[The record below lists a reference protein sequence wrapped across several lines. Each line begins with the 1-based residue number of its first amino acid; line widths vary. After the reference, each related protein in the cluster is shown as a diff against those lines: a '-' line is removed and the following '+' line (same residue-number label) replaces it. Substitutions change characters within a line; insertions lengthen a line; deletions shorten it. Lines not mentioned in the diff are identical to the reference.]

1 MSTHFYHTH
10 ALDYFNQTIEVDPS
24 SFLLPFVKHLKPG
37 SEILDAGCGSGRDML
52 WLSERGFYCTG
63 LELSP
68 DLAALARQHT
78 DLPVTEADF
87 VSFDF
92 SQLNMDGVL
101 LIGALVHLPHDH
113 FPLVL
118 SNILKAL
125 KPGGHALIT
134 MKQGQGRQEAD
145 DGRTFYLW
153 GREDLD
159 RIFNAHG
166 LICVDYSVQTSL
178 VRKIDTWMSFVLK
191 NTDQ

>member
-1 MSTHFYHTH
+1 MTDNHFYHTH
-10 ALDYFNQTIEVDPS
+10 AKDYFNQTKQVDPS
-24 SFLLPFVKHLKPG
+24 SFLTPLINHLQPG
-37 SEILDAGCGSGRDML
+37 SKILDTGCGSGRDML
-52 WLSERGFYCTG
+52 WLKERGFDCICIERSPG
-63 LELSP
+63 L
-68 DLAALARQHT
+68 AVLARRHSG
-78 DLPVTEADF
+78 LPVIVADF
-87 VSFDF
+87 ESFDF
-92 SQLNMDGVL
+92 SRMNMDGVL
-101 LIGALVHLPHDH
+101 LIGALVHLPHDR

-153 GREDLD
+153 GREELD

-178 VRKIDTWMSFVLK
+178 VRKTDTWMSFVLK
-191 NTDQ
+191 E